1 MNSFIDILQRFL
13 EMEYPDKIRDWD
25 EIVES
30 GEIRSPQEF
39 GIIYNGLTEG
49 QKYRAV
55 RLLFRKSL
63 KEGVTLKGIIKSI
76 EE

>member
-1 MNSFIDILQRFL
+1 MNSFIDIIRQFR
-13 EMEYPDKIRDWD
+13 EVNYPDKIRDWD
-25 EIVES
+25 EIIES
-30 GEIRSPQEF
+30 GEIRNPQEF

-63 KEGVTLKGIIKSI
+63 KEGVTLKGIIKNI